1 MTTDHF
7 FKLIQKDFD
16 YLKLVAHK
24 FAKNE
29 PDAEDL
35 FQETIYKALKSKNRF
50 KEGTN
55 LTAWL
60 YVIMKNTYISKYQTM
75 KRRKTDADYS
85 LNKYNFIPEQ
95 YTNARDENYGP
106 MKLSIDLIMQM
117 VNKLEDAYKTPF
129 MMYFRGFKY
138 IEIAEKLKVPIGT
151 VKNRIHVARKLLQ
164 QGLTEQPAYAA

>member
-1 MTTDHF
+1 MTTDQF

-16 YLKLVAHK
+16 YLRMVSYK

-35 FQETIYKALKSKNRF
+35 FQDTIYKALKSRNKF

-60 YVIMKNTYISKYQTM
+60 YVIMKNTYISKYQTL
-75 KRRKTDADYS
+75 KRRKTDKDHS
-85 LNKYNFIPEQ
+85 LNKNFTPEK
-95 YTNARDENYGP
+95 YKNARAENYGP
-106 MKLSIDLIMQM
+106 MKLSLDLIMQL
-117 VNKLEDAYKTPF
+117 VDNLEEVYKTPF

-138 IEIAEKLKVPIGT
+138 IEIADKLKIPIGT
-151 VKNRIHVARKLLQ
+151 IKNRIHVARKLLQ
-164 QGLTEQPAYAA
+164 EGLTEPAFAA